1 MNEEGSTTLA
11 CKHPAKYLVFMSSV
25 MKYHDFDRGE
35 IITLQCRIHG
45 FHGRMDQFLAQV
57 VILAIQE
64 TSEQSIESCFQRHL
78 PNDANKTR

>member
-25 MKYHDFDRGE
+25 KYHDFDRRE
-35 IITLQCRIHG
+35 IITLQCRIDG
-45 FHGRMDQFLAQV
+45 FHSRIDQFLAQV

-64 TSEQSIESCFQRHL
+64 ASEQSI
-78 PNDANKTR
+78 